1 MAFAT
6 RYGLFKWC
14 VVPFRLTNMPSVFMR
29 VMNQLFADL
38 LNQGIVV
45 FLDNI
50 LIYSGDATKHFRL
63 LAMVLAHLRKYK
75 FFCKLKKCSFLKQ
88 KTSFLEFDFTSMGV
102 HVQDAKVAAVSSW
115 PTPTT
120 TK

>member
-1 MAFAT
+1 
-6 RYGLFKWC
+6 
-14 VVPFRLTNMPSVFMR
+14 MR

-38 LNQGIVV
+38 LDQGVVV
-45 FLDNI
+45 FLDDI
-50 LIYSGDATKHFRL
+50 LIYSEDVTDHFCL
-63 LAMVLAHLRKYK
+63 LATVFDHLRKYE

-88 KTSFLEFDFTSMGV
+88 KTSFLGLDFNNMGIR
-102 HVQDAKVAAVSSW
+102 VQDAKVAAVSSW